1 MGIDGVCF
9 PKLGAHPL
17 LLHAE
22 LEPEHEEDKD
32 ESDKS
37 AHLGEGDRGAKEPGQ
52 NAGVDGVTD
61 DCIGPGGDQL
71 VALLNRDG
79 AEDLQ
84 ALRATWPKNQTRCWK
99 LSSRENERKLDT
111 R

>member
-9 PKLGAHPL
+9 PKLRAHPL

-22 LEPEHEEDKD
+22 LEPKHEEDKN
-32 ESDKS
+32 ERDKS
-37 AHLGEGDRGAKEPGQ
+37 AHLGESDRGSKEPGQ

-61 DCIGPGGDQL
+61 HCIGPGGDQL

-79 AEDLQ
+79 AAPVAAQ
-84 ALRATWPKNQTRCWK
+84 V
-99 LSSRENERKLDT
+99 LSPPAGEEKAGDYAGSSK
-111 R
+111 